1 MRELSFDI
9 VVLGQITKDKLVM
22 RGIETEAPGGAVYY
36 CGLALSKLEI
46 KAGVIT
52 LINKD
57 DDHYLDAFRNNG
69 VDVFSFETART
80 TEFTNTYPSKD
91 LDKRISEATAFAG
104 PFTTAHIP
112 AIETKILHIGSLMA
126 GEVPDDL
133 VHYIVERFPK
143 VSLDLQGF
151 LRVPEEKNLVFK
163 DWPAKKDALRN
174 IHTVKADR
182 VEAEVIT
189 GEKDMA
195 KAAKIIVSWGP
206 REVVITYADGVLVYA
221 DEEIFEVPFVIE
233 SLKGRTG
240 RGDTCISAYLAS
252 RLKWSPGDSAKFAAA
267 MTSLK
272 LEKEGPFDRSY
283 QDVIHKLASDYHYQG
298 PTA

>member
-1 MRELSFDI
+1 MRGMGYDI
-9 VVLGQITKDKLVM
+9 VVLGHITKDKLVM

-52 LINKD
+52 LIKKD
-57 DDHYLDAFRNNG
+57 DDHHLDAFRKNG
-69 VDVFSFETART
+69 VDVFSFEAATT
-80 TEFTNTYPSKD
+80 TEFTNIYPTED

-104 PFTTAHIP
+104 PFATLHIP
-112 AIETKILHIGSLMA
+112 AIETKVLHIGSLMA

-133 VHYIVERFPK
+133 VHHIVGRFPK

-151 LRVPEEKNLVFK
+151 LRVPEKKNLVLK
-163 DWPAKKDALRN
+163 DWPAKKDALKN

-182 VEAEVIT
+182 VEAEMIT
-189 GEKDMA
+189 GEKNMA

-206 REVVITYADGVLVYA
+206 REVVITSAAGVLVYA
-221 DEEIFEVPFVIE
+221 EEEIFELPFVIK
-233 SLKGRTG
+233 SMRGRTG
-240 RGDTCISAYLAS
+240 RGDTCISAYLAA
-252 RLKWSPGDSAKFAAA
+252 RLKLSPGDSSKFAAA

-272 LEKEGPFDRSY
+272 LEIEGPFDRSF
-283 QDVIHKLASDYHYQG
+283 QDVLHKLAQDYQYEAL
-298 PTA
+298 TA